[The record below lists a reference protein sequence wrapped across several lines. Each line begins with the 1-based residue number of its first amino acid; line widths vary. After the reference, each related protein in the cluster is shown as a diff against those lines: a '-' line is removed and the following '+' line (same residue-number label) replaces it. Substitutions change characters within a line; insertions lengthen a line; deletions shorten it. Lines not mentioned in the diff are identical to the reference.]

1 MIFVSF
7 GNSPVPFPRLAE
19 AVDKMALKLGEA
31 VIVQSGYTLYPFK
44 HCTCTSFFDQLTY
57 KGCLKA
63 CSVAVLQG
71 GWGGYVRPLI
81 WAVESSLCPVRK
93 V

>member
-71 GWGGYVRPLI
+71 GWGGGM
-81 WAVESSLCPVRK
+81 
-93 V
+93 